1 MVSPKGSRMPGRNGY
16 TLRISYDE
24 SESRQLGK
32 HKIGVG
38 EQVLISKTDMRRK
51 YTKTSNT
58 SLQKVYV
65 C

>member
-1 MVSPKGSRMPGRNGY
+1 MPGRNGY

-58 SLQKVYV
+58 SLQKV
-65 C
+65 